1 MRILSRLS
9 LFTKIAGSFGAVLV
23 LLLALGTVAFDR
35 MSAVN
40 DRAADVRDNWLPS
53 TGAQGELLA
62 ALLELRTLEAR
73 LAFARTPGERQST
86 LAEGEQRLAGVE
98 GLRAAYQKL
107 ITPGTSDAAF
117 MATFD
122 TAWSAHKRMYLAYA
136 NNPKLSFSDLFSGDK
151 QQVFHT
157 GRDALKSDLDF
168 NVREGKKSGDESA
181 AIYVQTKQLMAGVMA
196 GASVLC
202 ALLAWSIVKDV
213 SVPIRNLTRVMGGL
227 ARSDWT
233 IEVPYGERADE
244 LGEMAKAVALF
255 KKNGIEAERLAQV
268 QTAEQAAK
276 QLRAEGLA
284 RLTHSFEAKGGELVG
299 MVAAASTELEATARS
314 MTGIAENATR
324 RVQAVRVVA
333 EQTTANVQ
341 TVAAAAEELAAS
353 INEISGRVTNSSKM
367 AEQARMEAER
377 TDSVVRALAA
387 GAGQVG
393 AVVELISGIARQTNL
408 LALNATIEA
417 ARAGES
423 GKGFAVVAAEVKS
436 LAAQTAKA
444 TQEIGDQI
452 GQVQAA
458 TGEAV
463 QSIRSIATAI
473 SEISG
478 IAVATAAAV
487 EQQGSATQEIAR
499 NVAHAA
505 SGAHE
510 MATSVAEID
519 QGATETSVA
528 AGQLLGAASELSCR
542 SEQLRSEMALYVT
555 GVQAA

>member
-1 MRILSRLS
+1 MHSFTRPS
-9 LFTKIAGSFGAVLV
+9 LFTKIAGSFAVLLV
-23 LLLALGTVAFDR
+23 LILALGVVALNR
-35 MSAVN
+35 MSAVD
-40 DRAADVRDNWLPS
+40 DRAADMRDNWLPS
-53 TGAQGELLA
+53 TGAQGKLLA
-62 ALLELRTLEAR
+62 ALLEFRTAEAR
-73 LAFARTPGERQST
+73 VAFTKMAGDRQST
-86 LAEGEQRLAGVE
+86 LAEGDRRLAAVE
-98 GLRAAYQKL
+98 ALRAAYQKL
-107 ITPGTSDAAF
+107 ITPGTDDATF
-117 MATFD
+117 MASFD
-122 TAWSAHKRMYLAYA
+122 AAWSAHKRVYRTYA
-136 NNPKLSFSDLFSGDK
+136 NDPSLSFSDLFAGDE
-151 QQVFHT
+151 QRVFHAA
-157 GRDALKSDLDF
+157 RDALRSDLDV
-168 NVREGKKSGDESA
+168 NVREGEKSANESA
-181 AIYVQTKQLMAGVMA
+181 AIYVQTKRLMAGVMA
-196 GASVLC
+196 AAAGLC
-202 ALLAWSIVKDV
+202 ALLAWLIVKDV
-213 SVPIRNLTRVMGGL
+213 SLPIRNLTRAMGGL

-233 IEVPYGERADE
+233 VEVPYGGRADE

-255 KKNGIEAERLAQV
+255 KNNGIEAERLTQAQH
-268 QTAEQAAK
+268 AGQAAK
-276 QLRAEGLA
+276 QLRAESLA
-284 RLTHSFEAKGGELVG
+284 RLTEGFEAKGGELVG

-314 MTGIAENATR
+314 MTGIAEQATR

-353 INEISGRVTNSSKM
+353 ITEISGRVTNSSKM
-367 AEQARMEAER
+367 AEQARLEAER
-377 TDSVVRALAA
+377 TDNVVRALAA

-393 AVVELISGIARQTNL
+393 AVIELISGIARQTNL

-436 LAAQTAKA
+436 LASQTAKA
-444 TQEIGDQI
+444 TQDISDQI

-463 QSIRSIATAI
+463 QSIRSIAAAI

-510 MATSVAEID
+510 MAVSVAEID
-519 QGATETSVA
+519 QGANETSAA

-542 SEQLRSEMALYVT
+542 SEQLRDEMALYVS